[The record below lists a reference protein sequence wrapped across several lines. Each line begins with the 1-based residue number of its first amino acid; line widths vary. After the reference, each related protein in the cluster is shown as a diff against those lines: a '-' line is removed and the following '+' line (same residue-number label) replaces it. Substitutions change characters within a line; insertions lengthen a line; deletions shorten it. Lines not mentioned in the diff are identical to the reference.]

1 MMKKLSMFLIVC
13 ILGMCGCKEAGV
25 KLEDENLIK
34 VDVTQP
40 EQNLKMSDLFS
51 NIDYDEYVGKIWDF
65 KYITGISEPIHVW
78 VQELKK
84 QNIYM
89 TFASLDNGKFV
100 PYFNETLRVNLDFI
114 DIVNTINNK

>member
-1 MMKKLSMFLIVC
+1 MPKMYNIIKNTTLDYGAEFCMSLRYGDPLSDEVI
-13 ILGMCGCKEAGV
+13 
-25 KLEDENLIK
+25 ENLVK
-34 VDVTQP
+34 YVSPTV
-40 EQNLKMSDLFS
+40 S
-51 NIDYDEYVGKIWDF
+51 DYDEYVGKIWDF

-114 DIVNTINNK
+114 DVVNNINNK

>member
-1 MMKKLSMFLIVC
+1 MPKMYNIVKNTTLDYGPEFCMSLRYGNPLSDEVIGNL
-13 ILGMCGCKEAGV
+13 V
-25 KLEDENLIK
+25 KY
-34 VDVTQP
+34 VSPTVY
-40 EQNLKMSDLFS
+40 
-51 NIDYDEYVGKIWDF
+51 DYDEYVGKIWDF

-89 TFASLDNGKFV
+89 TFASLANGKFV

>member
-1 MMKKLSMFLIVC
+1 MYNITKQNTLTVDTEFMMSLRYGNPLSDEVI
-13 ILGMCGCKEAGV
+13 
-25 KLEDENLIK
+25 ENLVK
-34 VDVTQP
+34 YVSPTV
-40 EQNLKMSDLFS
+40 S
-51 NIDYDEYVGKIWDF
+51 DYDEYVGKIWDF

-100 PYFNETLRVNLDFI
+100 PYFNETLRVNLEFI
-114 DIVNTINNK
+114 DIVNNVNNK